1 MLFYYMEKT
10 GGNKNVISYII
21 LFYRSFDR
29 DIIGKNNLR
38 IKTSGTLRI
47 DHSDPQDGPYLFL
60 ELEKGMYDIS
70 KRHYILLE
78 VKLKN
83 YYSHK

>member
-1 MLFYYMEKT
+1 MEKPEAI
-10 GGNKNVISYII
+10 KMLLAISFFFIGVSIGILLEKII
-21 LFYRSFDR
+21 LH
-29 DIIGKNNLR
+29 
-38 IKTSGTLRI
+38 IKKSGTLRI

-60 ELEKGMYDIS
+60 ELEKGIHNIS
-70 KRHYILLE
+70 KRHCILLE